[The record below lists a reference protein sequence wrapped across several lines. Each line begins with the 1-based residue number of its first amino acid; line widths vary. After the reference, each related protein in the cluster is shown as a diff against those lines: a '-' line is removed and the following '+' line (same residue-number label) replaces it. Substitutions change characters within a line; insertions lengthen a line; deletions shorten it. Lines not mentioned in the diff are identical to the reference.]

1 MSQICCVRV
10 ALIGLMWIIA
20 GTGFG
25 NPAQRSLLAQQ
36 LDFSKNS
43 TRKIRVQP
51 GPLAAKVGTA
61 VRWREDLG
69 NALEESRQTGKP
81 VFWYVSTVRGTF
93 MDRKDSIDRYMLA
106 GPFSWPPIVNLLN
119 DCFIPVRGIPAAG
132 QQNQYDLKPY
142 LFIEPGFV
150 ILDGAGELKVRVDRL
165 STLHPQWLEHLLEQQ
180 IAGQREQPPRP
191 EFLERLWQQFAAGDY
206 SQMEFPNQSDS
217 PSRVEELLLEGMV
230 AFRRGNHDRA
240 RQKWIAAADLDPQS
254 PLAWKAAAEAE
265 GWGPFV
271 RGFEV
276 FRQLP
281 PAALS
286 AGLQSKGS
294 AAPAGVYD
302 PSQLWL
308 RGVQF
313 LLEMQNEKGAWTDSD
328 YDFGGTDSLPNV
340 HAAVTAIAAMALA
353 KAPPVLRQQQ
363 WLSQDLENRL
373 NRAVQQAVSYV
384 ADDANLNLQDSDE
397 LVWAYI
403 YRIRLFSLLLP
414 SQPELRPNLE
424 RAVKSLVAIQSPT
437 GAWFHE
443 YPNPF
448 VTATALLACSEAAA
462 VGVSVDPGVIERG
475 VRSLKQERYGNGGF
489 LYSSKRGDQ
498 TLPEGREAD
507 VAASAGRMPV
517 GELALMLHGASTE
530 QNLQYAI
537 DRSFFWSEPFL
548 AALKYDDHTSN
559 MGYGGFF
566 IWFDLE
572 KRGLA
577 ISQLTEPEKKA
588 TFQQRQLE
596 LILALPE
603 VDGCF
608 IDSHEL
614 GRVYGTAMGLISLSH
629 CQ

>member
-1 MSQICCVRV
+1 MSPTCYLRF
-10 ALIGLMWIIA
+10 ALTCLALVSFGL
-20 GTGFG
+20 GVGHPVG
-25 NPAQRSLLAQQ
+25 RSLLAQQ
-36 LDFSKNS
+36 HDFSKNS
-43 TRKIRVQP
+43 TRKVRVQP
-51 GPLAAKVGTA
+51 GPLAAKVGSA
-61 VRWREDLG
+61 VLWRE
-69 NALEESRQTGKP
+69 NFSAAMEEARQTGKP

-106 GPFSWPPIVNLLN
+106 GPFSWPPIVSLLN
-119 DCFIPVRGIPAAG
+119 EDFIPVRGTATAE
-132 QQNQYDLKPY
+132 QQQQYDIKPY
-142 LFIEPGFV
+142 VFIEPGFL
-150 ILDGAGELKVRVDRL
+150 ILDGAGELKTRVDRL
-165 STLHPQWLEHLLEQQ
+165 STLHPQWLEHLLGQQ
-180 IAGQREQPPRP
+180 VKGERRPFARP
-191 EFLERLWQQFAAGDY
+191 EFLEKLWQQFAAGDY
-206 SQMEFPNQSDS
+206 PQMEFPNQSDS

-230 AFRRGNHDRA
+230 AFRLGSHALA
-240 RQKWIAAADLDPQS
+240 REKWLAAADCDPQS

-281 PAALS
+281 LPALS

-302 PSQLWL
+302 QPQLWL
-308 RGVQF
+308 RGTQF

-340 HAAVTAIAAMALA
+340 HAAVTAIAATALW
-353 KAPPVLRQQQ
+353 KATPILRQYQ
-363 WLSQDLENRL
+363 LLTPDLEAQL
-373 NRAVQQAVSYV
+373 NRAVQQAVNFV
-384 ADDANLNLQDSDE
+384 ADDKNLNLQDRDE
-397 LVWAYI
+397 LVWAYA
-403 YRIRLFSLLLP
+403 YRVRLLSLLLP
-414 SQPELRPNLE
+414 TQPELKPSLE
-424 RAVKSLVAIQSPT
+424 LAVEGLAAIQSPAGT
-437 GAWFHE
+437 WFHE
-443 YPNPF
+443 YPNAF
-448 VTATALLACSEAAA
+448 VTATALLAFSEAAVA
-462 VGVSVDPGVIERG
+462 GVAVDPQVIERG
-475 VRSLKQERYGNGGF
+475 VKALKRERFGNGGF
-489 LYSSKRGDQ
+489 LYSSQRGDQ
-498 TLPEGREAD
+498 QLPEGREND

-517 GELALMLHGASTE
+517 GEMALLLHGAATE
-530 QNLQYAI
+530 ESLLHAI

-577 ISQLTEPEKKA
+577 ISRLTDLQTQA
-588 TFQQRQLE
+588 GFRQQQLE
-596 LILALPE
+596 LIMALPE

-614 GRVYGTAMGLISLSH
+614 GRVYGTAMGLISLSY